1 MTSSKRRFSNITKTT
16 ATLTLLLV
24 FVTCSIRAYSQA
36 DDPQYIAGEQV
47 FNNICSTCHY
57 PTEKIN
63 AAPGLAGVAERWP
76 SEDLLKLWIKNPN
89 AAIAT
94 GDSYVQEMVDTWQ
107 GRFGL
112 MVAQP
117 VNDEQVEN
125 LLFYIN
131 NYVPPV
137 EEAAL
142 TTVVDGDGGQE
153 DEGVSWLWFLILG
166 LLFSAIIL
174 SLSGVN
180 RQLSNAQLVTQ
191 GKEPLPQRSYT
202 ADLKDWAWNN
212 KTFVSIVGIF
222 LSMWLIAW
230 LYGLGMD
237 DVGVYGGKEDP
248 ADNYRPEQPIKFSH
262 ALHAGENE
270 IACIYCHSTA
280 EKSKTPSIPSVNV
293 CMNCHV
299 AINEGPQYG
308 TEEIAKIYQ
317 AIGFDPESKTYI
329 ENYKESPIKWVK
341 VHDLPDHVYFN
352 HSQHVVVAE
361 LECEECHGNV
371 EEMEVI
377 EQVQPLTMGWCI
389 ECHNE
394 TKVQMA
400 DNGYYD
406 EIHHRLMDH
415 ENGRKL
421 LREYLEDGSI
431 TARELGGWECSKCH
445 Y

>member
-1 MTSSKRRFSNITKTT
+1 M
-16 ATLTLLLV
+16 V
-24 FVTCSIRAYSQA
+24 
-36 DDPQYIAGEQV
+36 EQ
-47 FNNICSTCHY
+47 
-57 PTEKIN
+57 
-63 AAPGLAGVAERWP
+63 
-76 SEDLLKLWIKNPN
+76 
-89 AAIAT
+89 
-94 GDSYVQEMVDTWQ
+94 WQ

-117 VNDEQVEN
+117 VNDEQVDDII
-125 LLFYIN
+125 YYVN
-131 NYVPPV
+131 NYAPPV
-137 EEAAL
+137 EEVA
-142 TTVVDGDGGQE
+142 VVETGAEGPVE
-153 DEGVSWLWFLILG
+153 DEGVSWFWFLIVG
-166 LLFSAIIL
+166 LLFAAIVL

-180 RQLSNAQLVTQ
+180 KQLANAQMVTQ
-191 GKEPLPQRSYT
+191 GEKPLPGRSFT
-202 ADLKDWAWNN
+202 TEIREWAWNN
-212 KTFVSIVGIF
+212 KTFVSIVGLF
-222 LSMWLIAW
+222 LFMWFIAW
-230 LYGLGMD
+230 LYGLGMN
-237 DVGVYGGKEDP
+237 DVGVYGGKEDS
-248 ADNYRPEQPIKFSH
+248 AENYRPEQPIKFSH
-262 ALHAGENE
+262 ALHAGQNE

-280 EKSKTPSIPSVNV
+280 EKSKTPAIPSVNV

-308 TEEIAKIYQ
+308 TEEIGKIYA
-317 AIGFDPESKTYI
+317 AIGFDPDTKTYI
-329 ENYKESPIKWVK
+329 EDYEQTPIKWVK

-406 EIHHRLMDH
+406 EIHHRLKDH
-415 ENGRKL
+415 EDGRKL
-421 LREYLEDGSI
+421 LREYLEDGTI